1 MEIPTFSS
9 FVEEQ
14 TAEGR
19 GRRLKMTSHLPVRKL
34 CQGTF

>member
-1 MEIPTFSS
+1 MLPFSS

-19 GRRLKMTSHLPVRKL
+19 GRRLRMTSHLPVRKL